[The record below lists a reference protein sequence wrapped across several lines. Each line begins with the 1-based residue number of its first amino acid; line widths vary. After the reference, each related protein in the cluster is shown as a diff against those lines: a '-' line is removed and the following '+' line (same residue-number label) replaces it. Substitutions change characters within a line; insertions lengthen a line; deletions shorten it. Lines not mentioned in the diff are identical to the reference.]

1 MIRVRLLSEGRTV
14 KQITSRVGEAVILER
29 IQKFE
34 GPYDE
39 IVVMEG
45 ELTEGAKEILQRVAK
60 RVIPAAMAA
69 GMALGGAS
77 GAQAQNHFP
86 GTDRSIG
93 QHISDIFSPNYREI
107 VRQRKAEQDTERQ
120 AWNARQAEIRKAK
133 IARAREEGRREAQG
147 IGGTDMPGNIKV
159 YDQARKSQ
167 DGKSYVLYD
176 LQHNVIRIP
185 VAGTEFVPADSQRLS
200 HYLTARGGV
209 YYVRQPAEEHQME
222 GITEDPVVGK
232 IPATGGTSSSTIK
245 TTGTRAPGGAST
257 TPAGQDVDA
266 DQGDEQS
273 LALDK
278 DHGLDKQTLDAI
290 KKAGVAVNIKEGEM
304 SRLEQRLRHATKG
317 GREVEEAAGDRY
329 ADQLAQKVY
338 NERKDLDTSGEAAEF
353 LDIAYDIA
361 QKDLGRR
368 RAHHMFAYDDD
379 FVGDLIGAYAV
390 MSQGKGVA
398 EGVNVKQIKK
408 DLDSGMSVDAV
419 IGKHAN
425 RRTTNTDEIRRVI
438 QQHAWEKRK
447 NKTKE
452 QDVAEGLSDIDIE
465 RQDWERMSPQE
476 FQRAYGQSKEDWQA
490 NYDRMFNRLQSQ
502 TSKAMQRTSVKEG
515 FTEPKM
521 QAILDQYEDSWR
533 AFKAGGEVDDNPEF
547 YDALFNYFADS
558 GEMPYEVARA
568 RIGDPIEWITNKM
581 DALAGNEKVSEA
593 DEDDLEAS
601 AADQA
606 AADKNII
613 MQLRK
618 AADYEKPTQLSL
630 DDGSRVSTDSGMAQ
644 KILRMFDQL
653 RPDSKALLQQVLG
666 TRKGFDELTK
676 ELGQAR
682 ESVREA
688 AEQYTSL
695 NDAYPAGETE
705 IWYWLADNARDY
717 MMGYDFLKK
726 QGIEVSADTIPT
738 THALIGKIRET
749 DPEKIFSMMQGDS
762 WSPEGQ
768 ARDMIKKSGTGH
780 TSMSVGDVIKI
791 GNKWLMVDRFGF
803 RDIASGANESV
814 EVSETHLDP
823 KRAAMLIADR
833 IMGEVFDK

>member
-1 MIRVRLLSEGRTV
+1 MIRVRLLNEGRTV
-14 KQITSRVGEAVILER
+14 KQITSRVGESVVLER
-29 IQKFE
+29 IQGYEK
-34 GPYDE
+34 PYDE
-39 IVVMEG
+39 IVIMEG
-45 ELTEGAKEILQRVAK
+45 ELSEGAKEILQRVAK

-77 GAQAQNHFP
+77 GAQAQNAFP

-107 VRQRKAEQDTERQ
+107 VRQRKAEQEAERA

-133 IARAREEGRREAQG
+133 IARAREEGRREGQSISG
-147 IGGTDMPGNIKV
+147 NDMPSNTKV

-167 DGKSYVLYD
+167 DGKSYILYD
-176 LQHNVIRIP
+176 MQHNVIRIP
-185 VAGTEFVPADSQRLS
+185 VAGTEFVPDDGHRLA

-209 YYVRQPAEEHQME
+209 YYVRHPAAEHKTE
-222 GITEDPVVGK
+222 SISEDPVVGK
-232 IPATGGTSSSTIK
+232 IPANVSTGGTSSSTIK
-245 TTGTRAPGGAST
+245 TSGTLAPGGNPSN
-257 TPAGQDVDA
+257 PAVD
-266 DQGDEQS
+266 DEEEAEKS

-278 DHGLDKQTLDAI
+278 DHGLDKETLDTI
-290 KKAGVAVNIKEGEM
+290 KKAGVAVDIKEGEM
-304 SRLEQRLRHATKG
+304 SRLEQRLRHATSRD
-317 GREVEEAAGDRY
+317 REVEEAAGDRY
-329 ADQLAQKVY
+329 ADQLAQKVHS
-338 NERKDLDTSGEAAEF
+338 ERDDLDTSGEATEF

-379 FVGDLIGAYAV
+379 FIGDLIAAYAV
-390 MSQGKGVA
+390 MSQSKGV
-398 EGVNVKQIKK
+398 
-408 DLDSGMSVDAV
+408 S
-419 IGKHAN
+419 
-425 RRTTNTDEIRRVI
+425 
-438 QQHAWEKRK
+438 
-447 NKTKE
+447 
-452 QDVAEGLSDIDIE
+452 EGLSDIDIE

-490 NYDRMFNRLQSQ
+490 NYDRMFNRLQRQ
-502 TSKAMQRTSVKEG
+502 TKKAMQHTSVKEG

-521 QAILDQYEDSWR
+521 QAVLDQYEDSWR
-533 AFKAGGEVDDNPEF
+533 AFKAGGEIDDNPEF

-558 GEMPYEVARA
+558 GEMPYEVAKA
-568 RIGDPIEWITNKM
+568 RTGDPIEWITNKM

-593 DEDDLEAS
+593 DEDDVEAS

-618 AADYEKPTQLSL
+618 AADYEKPTQLTL
-630 DDGSRVSTDSGMAQ
+630 DDGSRVSTDSTVAQ

-695 NDAYPAGETE
+695 NDAYPAGTTE
-705 IWYWLADNARDY
+705 IWYWLDDNARDY
-717 MMGYDFLKK
+717 MMGYDWLKK
-726 QGIEVSADTIPT
+726 QGTEVSADTIPT

-768 ARDMIKKSGTGH
+768 ARDMIEKSGTGH
-780 TSMSVGDVIKI
+780 TSMSVGDVIKV
-791 GNKWLMVDRFGF
+791 GNKWLMVDRYGF
-803 RDIASGANESV
+803 KDIESGANESADIPESHV
-814 EVSETHLDP
+814 DP
-823 KRAAMLIADR
+823 TRAAMLITDR
-833 IMGEVFDK
+833 IMTEVFKR